1 MTCDDVLKKQSL
13 SFEKFKR
20 LYGDPDEKGIRTIK
34 VGNQTFEVD
43 TINYKFKKAIVD
55 THRSLHH
62 CQETQSFRLQKKL
75 NTELTKERGEST
87 RQNSPSSRSR
97 RQFDQSPITRTPTA
111 RTIFVERQRDESFS
125 ALADEAEN

>member
-62 CQETQSFRLQKKL
+62 CQETQSFRLQKK
-75 NTELTKERGEST
+75 ERGEST
-87 RQNSPSSRSR
+87 RLNSPSSPSK
-97 RQFDQSPITRTPTA
+97 RQFDQSPIPRTPTA
-111 RTIFVERQRDESFS
+111 RTIFVERQRGESFS
-125 ALADEAEN
+125 ALADEAES